1 MPRGLH
7 AQPAPHPAHPRSPSP
22 CPARARGAPPR
33 PSAYVSRTHRL
44 ASCRPSRAGEAS
56 LWRKRM
62 HNSVQAPQRR
72 ARTAQC
78 PALPRAALPP
88 PQRLRLGRIDLR
100 HVDPLA
106 RAKRHYGASG
116 CANPSKH
123 LNAEIEQLVLRAGRA
138 KPGLLGVEHRFGFGE
153 YSRRVG
159 SPAAQIV
166 QSLAFGGDNGEPQSA
181 VGAVRVLVGR

>member
-78 PALPRAALPP
+78 PAHPRVALPRPALTSRTHRLASCRPSRAGEASLWRKRMRKSVQA
-88 PQRLRLGRIDLR
+88 PQRRDRTR
-100 HVDPLA
+100 
-106 RAKRHYGASG
+106 
-116 CANPSKH
+116 
-123 LNAEIEQLVLRAGRA
+123 LNAEPERLSAPHFHAQPSPRPSAYVSDVSTCVMSTLSRGRSVIMA
-138 KPGLLGVEHRFGFGE
+138 Q
-153 YSRRVG
+153 
-159 SPAAQIV
+159 ADAQIRP
-166 QSLAFGGDNGEPQSA
+166 STSTP
-181 VGAVRVLVGR
+181 R